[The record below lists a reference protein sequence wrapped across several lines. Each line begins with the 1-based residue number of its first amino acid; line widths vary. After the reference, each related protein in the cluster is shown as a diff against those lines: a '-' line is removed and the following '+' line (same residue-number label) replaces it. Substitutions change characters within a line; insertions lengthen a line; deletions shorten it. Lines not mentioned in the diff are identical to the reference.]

1 MIFEILPIG
10 IYSANCYIVGCEDTN
25 EVFIVDPG
33 GGADIILNEINKKN
47 LNVKY
52 IILTHGHGDHIGG
65 IVKLKNEINAPILVH
80 KDDEDML
87 LDSSLNLTSMM
98 SIDKIEIKPN
108 RLLDDN
114 DIINIGNLEAKIIH
128 TPGHTKGSICIKVKD
143 ALITGDTLFKG
154 SIGRSDL
161 YGGDHETLINSIKSK
176 LLILDEDIKVYPGH
190 GDSSTIKY
198 EKKNNPFCR

>member
-10 IYSANCYIVGCEDTN
+10 IYSANCYIIGCEDTN
-25 EVFIVDPG
+25 EVVIVDPG
-33 GGADIILNEINKKN
+33 GGVDIILDVIEKKN

-98 SIDKIEIKPN
+98 SIDKIEIKPD
-108 RLLDDN
+108 RLLEDN

-143 ALITGDTLFKG
+143 TLITGDTLFKG

>member
-10 IYSANCYIVGCEDTN
+10 IYSANCYIIGCKDTN

-33 GGADIILNEINKKN
+33 GGSDIILNEINKKN

-65 IVKLKNEINAPILVH
+65 IIKLKNEINAPILIH

-98 SIDKIEIKPN
+98 SIDKIEIKPD
-108 RLLDDN
+108 RLLEDN

-128 TPGHTKGSICIKVKD
+128 TPGHTKGSICIKVKNT
-143 ALITGDTLFKG
+143 LITGDTLFKG

-176 LLILDEDIKVYPGH
+176 LLILDEDLKVYPGH